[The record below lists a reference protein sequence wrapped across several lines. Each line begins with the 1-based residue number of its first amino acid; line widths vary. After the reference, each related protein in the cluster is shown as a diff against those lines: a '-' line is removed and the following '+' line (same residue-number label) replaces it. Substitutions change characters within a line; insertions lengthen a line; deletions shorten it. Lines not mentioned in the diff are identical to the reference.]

1 MRCLL
6 FAALAL
12 LMAAGCSYGPS
23 QAPIFYGPSQAAI
36 FAAQQQNRQPG
47 TIAVGDTMPYVR
59 AQWGDPYQVDRSTY
73 ADMSS
78 EWWTYCGYG
87 KYGCAEIA
95 YVHFVDGKVHAIH
108 Q

>member
-1 MRCLL
+1 LRSLL

-23 QAPIFYGPSQAAI
+23 QAAI

-47 TIAVGDTMPYVR
+47 TIKVGDTMPYVR